1 MSGFQEILLV
11 AVILLGILF
20 IPRMLPRKG
29 AQTPTRP
36 AMVISR
42 NLRVAIA
49 ASVIYPIVAA
59 AFLQPWRNDL
69 ILFLYAGMGPVLL
82 GWLFY
87 WVHTG
92 RKK

>member
-29 AQTPTRP
+29 AQTSTRP

>member
-29 AQTPTRP
+29 AQTSTRP

-42 NLRVAIA
+42 NLRVAIV

>member
-1 MSGFQEILLV
+1 
-11 AVILLGILF
+11 
-20 IPRMLPRKG
+20 
-29 AQTPTRP
+29 
-36 AMVISR
+36 MVISR

>member
-11 AVILLGILF
+11 AVIFLGILF
-20 IPRMLPRKG
+20 VPRMMSRKG
-29 AQTPTRP
+29 APTSPRP
-36 AMVISR
+36 VVVISR
-42 NLRVAIA
+42 NMRLAIA

>member
-20 IPRMLPRKG
+20 VPRMLPRKG
-29 AQTPTRP
+29 AQTTARP
-36 AMVISR
+36 AIVISR

-59 AFLQPWRNDL
+59 AFLQPWRKDL
-69 ILFLYAGMGPVLL
+69 ILFLYAGLGPVSL
-82 GWLFY
+82 GWLLY
-87 WVHTG
+87 WVFTG
-92 RKK
+92 RRK

>member
-1 MSGFQEILLV
+1 MSGFHEILLV

-20 IPRMLPRKG
+20 LPRMLPRKST
-29 AQTPTRP
+29 QTPTRS
-36 AMVISR
+36 AIVISR

-49 ASVIYPIVAA
+49 ASVIYPIVTA
-59 AFLQPWRNDL
+59 AFLQPWRKDL
-69 ILFLYAGMGPVLL
+69 ILFLYAGVGPVLL

-87 WVHTG
+87 WVYTG

>member
-1 MSGFQEILLV
+1 MSGFHEILLV
-11 AVILLGILF
+11 AAILLGILF
-20 IPRMLPRKG
+20 IPRMMPRKG
-29 AQTPTRP
+29 APVHARP

-42 NLRVAIA
+42 NLRIAIA
-49 ASVIYPIVAA
+49 ASVIYPAIVAA
-59 AFLQPWRNDL
+59 FTQPWHKDL
-69 ILFLYAGMGPVLL
+69 IVFLYAGVGPVLL

>member
-20 IPRMLPRKG
+20 VPRMLPRKG
-29 AQTPTRP
+29 VQTSTRP
-36 AMVISR
+36 AIVISR

-49 ASVIYPIVAA
+49 ASVIYPAIAA
-59 AFLQPWRNDL
+59 AFLQPWRKDL
-69 ILFLYAGMGPVLL
+69 ILFLYAGLGPVLL
-82 GWLFY
+82 GWLLY
-87 WVHTG
+87 WVFSG

>member
-20 IPRMLPRKG
+20 LPRMLPRKG

-36 AMVISR
+36 AIVISR
-42 NLRVAIA
+42 NLRIAIA

-69 ILFLYAGMGPVLL
+69 IPFLYAGVGPVLL
-82 GWLFY
+82 GWLVY
-87 WVHTG
+87 WVYTG
-92 RKK
+92 RRK